1 MGSIERRVRKLE
13 GPRGKRGP
21 MSFEHLTD
29 EELNARTQICFDA
42 FLANPGTD
50 PRLREAIIYTREH
63 GRGWGRVEAILRE
76 DLARDRP

>member
-29 EELNARTQICFDA
+29 EELNARIREFEDRM
-42 FLANPGTD
+42 LAD
-50 PRLREAIIYTREH
+50 PDTEDRLREAIIYEREH
-63 GRGWGRVEAILRE
+63 GRSGGRVVAIMRE
-76 DLARDRP
+76 DLARS